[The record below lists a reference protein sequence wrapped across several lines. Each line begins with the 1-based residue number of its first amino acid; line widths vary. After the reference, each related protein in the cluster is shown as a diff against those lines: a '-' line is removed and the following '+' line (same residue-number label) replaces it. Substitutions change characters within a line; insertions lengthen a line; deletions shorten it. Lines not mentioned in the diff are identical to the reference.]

1 MQVTIQLNL
10 SDSATY
16 EDVVTALSF
25 TASTLS
31 DATKPMDTGIRLT
44 VFSNDDEPIGSM
56 WVAPEINDVR
66 DMLHPDGPDFYDEP
80 AGGR

>member
-10 SDSATY
+10 SDDATY

-31 DATKPMDTGIRLT
+31 DATEPMSAGIRLT
-44 VFSNDDEPIGSM
+44 VFSSNDEPLGSM

-66 DMLHPDGPDFYDEP
+66 DMLHPDGPDYKIQGEEW
-80 AGGR
+80 